1 MCRCSVPRGWDPGVI
16 WPGHRRHSTLIFYL
30 RFIPPSPWD
39 EAGQDK
45 RNPIQSLFLEDFLP
59 AASGWWWRGQST
71 ILHMHHPSWK
81 LAHILLKSW
90 LKTEQHK
97 ILSFFFQPCWAWI
110 PFTVFPDRMYHHD
123 LQSWDQSKKNVNLN
137 RAQHILLE
145 GVQDTIRA
153 TFGWRKEVM
162 RIWSVMRT
170 MMWFLLWSVLKF
182 VLIHQ

>member
-30 RFIPPSPWD
+30 SFIPPSPWD

-71 ILHMHHPSWK
+71 ILQYAPPK
-81 LAHILLKSW
+81 L
-90 LKTEQHK
+90 K
-97 ILSFFFQPCWAWI
+97 ISTHFIKVLAEDWTTQNFIIFFQPCWAWI

-123 LQSWDQSKKNVNLN
+123 LQSWDQSKKMLTWIGHSIYCWKAC
-137 RAQHILLE
+137 RIPSGLHSAE
-145 GVQDTIRA
+145 GRKWWG
-153 TFGWRKEVM
+153 FGQWCEQ
-162 RIWSVMRT
+162 WCD
-170 MMWFLLWSVLKF
+170 FF
-182 VLIHQ
+182 CDQC